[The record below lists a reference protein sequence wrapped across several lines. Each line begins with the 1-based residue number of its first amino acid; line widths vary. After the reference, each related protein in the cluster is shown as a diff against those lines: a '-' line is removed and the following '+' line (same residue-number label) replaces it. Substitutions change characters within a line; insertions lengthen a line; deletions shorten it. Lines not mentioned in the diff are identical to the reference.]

1 MAFLKQHSIFNSW
14 FQTGYHITVP
24 NFPLQYG
31 RTFEPIRLERDVED
45 IRSRLKQM
53 SDAAA
58 STSDPLSWFEE
69 LYSSAQGDDN
79 WIPWSDGS
87 PSPFVVDWAIGKP
100 PGRALVVGCGLGE
113 DAVFLDKIGWDV
125 VAFDLSPT
133 AVEWAKKRHEKTDI
147 NWVVADLL
155 NPPDEW
161 ASEFELVLEVHILQA
176 IPENIRHDAAS
187 KLPLFVAK
195 DGHLVCIGR
204 FDDDGDSHEGPPWP
218 LKQEFIES
226 IGKPLGQMSMVKA
239 TLPDDDPSTTRYRAI
254 WLRTDH

>member
-1 MAFLKQHSIFNSW
+1 MFLLRH
-14 FQTGYHITVP
+14 
-24 NFPLQYG
+24 G
-31 RTFEPIRLERDVED
+31 RTFEPVCLERDMED
-45 IRSRLKQM
+45 IRTRLKQM

-87 PSPFVVDWAIGKP
+87 PNPFVVDWAIGKP

-113 DAVFLDKIGWDV
+113 DAVFLDKIGWEV
-125 VAFDLSPT
+125 IAFDLSPT

-195 DGHLVCIGR
+195 GGHLVCIGR
-204 FDDDGDSHEGPPWP
+204 FDEDGDTHEGPPWP

-226 IGKPLGQMSMVKA
+226 IGKPLGQMRMVKA